1 LSKEKTGREQR
12 RSVWMLRRQALVKER
27 SRRSVKGLKQQR
39 SRAEEGVLGVGL
51 QKTAEMDEVRY
62 PFRRL
67 GANAVNGGK
76 RRPRGDEL
84 RDAGEQSEP
93 RAIIICNS
101 QDKIAEDR
109 LQIPAHLS
117 PGVSDIQRS
126 GRDQDEVKMLS
137 RCDQDVVEM

>member
-1 LSKEKTGREQR
+1 M
-12 RSVWMLRRQALVKER
+12 VRRQALVKER

-39 SRAEEGVLGVGL
+39 SKAEEGVLGVGL

-62 PFRRL
+62 PFHRP

-76 RRPRGDEL
+76 RRPGGDEL

-109 LQIPAHLS
+109 LQIPAYLS
-117 PGVSDIQRS
+117 PGASDIQRS
-126 GRDQDEVKMLS
+126 GRDQDEVKIWS
-137 RCDQDVVEM
+137 RCGRDVITGNMTNISFGSIKIS

>member
-1 LSKEKTGREQR
+1 M
-12 RSVWMLRRQALVKER
+12 VRRQALVKER

-39 SRAEEGVLGVGL
+39 SKAEEGVLGVGL

-67 GANAVNGGK
+67 GANTVNGGK
-76 RRPRGDEL
+76 RRPGGDEL

-109 LQIPAHLS
+109 LQIPARLS
-117 PGVSDIQRS
+117 PGISDIQRS
-126 GRDQDEVKMLS
+126 GRDQDEVKMWS
-137 RCDQDVVEM
+137 RCGRDVITRNMTNISFGAIKIS

>member
-1 LSKEKTGREQR
+1 
-12 RSVWMLRRQALVKER
+12 M
-27 SRRSVKGLKQQR
+27 
-39 SRAEEGVLGVGL
+39 LGVGL

-62 PFRRL
+62 PFRRP

-93 RAIIICNS
+93 WAIIICNS
-101 QDKIAEDR
+101 QDEIAKDR

-117 PGVSDIQRS
+117 PEVSDIQRS
-126 GRDQDEVKMLS
+126 GRDQDEVKMWS
-137 RCDQDVVEM
+137 RCGQM

>member
-1 LSKEKTGREQR
+1 
-12 RSVWMLRRQALVKER
+12 MLRRQALVKER

-84 RDAGEQSEP
+84 RDADEQSEP
-93 RAIIICNS
+93 QAIIICNS

-109 LQIPAHLS
+109 LQIPTHVP

-126 GRDQDEVKMLS
+126 GRDQDEVKIWS
-137 RCDQDVVEM
+137 RCGQDVVEM